1 MRKTVLLC
9 TLLLSMLTL
18 PALAR
23 AQDADKP
30 SEPVTAVEP
39 AKAAEP
45 APHFY
50 HLVFV
55 VQELDGAGKPVN
67 SRSYTTSVSSDRG
80 FRGSLRTG
88 SRIPIAT
95 GSSSGVTTT
104 AVVQFQYIDVGVNFD
119 VSKVTEVN
127 GKLALFLGIEISS
140 IADPSEAHTHQPVI
154 RQNRG
159 AVQVLIPLGKPTVVF
174 SSDSLDSKGSLQV
187 TVTATPLG

>member
-9 TLLLSMLTL
+9 TLFLSMLTL
-18 PALAR
+18 PTLVR

-30 SEPVTAVEP
+30 AEP

-67 SRSYTTSVSSDRG
+67 SRSYTTSASSDRG

-95 GSSSGVTTT
+95 GSSNGVTTT
-104 AVVQFQYIDVGVNFD
+104 AVIQFQYVDVGVNFD
-119 VSKVTEVN
+119 IRRAEDVN
-127 GKLALFLGIEISS
+127 GKLGLFIDTEISS

-159 AVQVLIPLGKPTVVF
+159 SVQILVPFGKPTVVF

>member
-1 MRKTVLLC
+1 MRRILLAS
-9 TLLLSMLTL
+9 TALLVALAV
-18 PALAR
+18 PALTR

-30 SEPVTAVEP
+30 AEP

-45 APHFY
+45 APHYY

-55 VQELDGAGKPVN
+55 VQELDAAGKPVN
-67 SRSYTTSVSSDRG
+67 SRSYTTSVSTDRD
-80 FRGSLRTG
+80 FRGSIRTG

-104 AVVQFQYIDVGVNFD
+104 TSVQFQYIDVGVNLD
-119 VSKVTEVN
+119 VSKIAEVN
-127 GKLALFLGIEISS
+127 GKLALFLGVEISS
-140 IADPSEAHTHQPVI
+140 LADPSEAHANQPVI

-159 AVQVLIPLGKPTVVF
+159 SIQVLVPFGKPTLVL

-187 TVTATPLG
+187 TLTATPLE